1 MNVTLLEDTLVEGTE
16 LVDLALRN
24 IDPNIILNADTI
36 YEEYEIYT
44 RITIKDSTGMCCH
57 SRDKIVYKLMFF
69 AVFEMQ
75 FEDSSYTVSEGAG
88 SLDICVESLNTSE
101 IAPDLTI
108 PLSLVELS
116 DEDLGIYPC
125 L

>member
-1 MNVTLLEDTLVEGTE
+1 
-16 LVDLALRN
+16 
-24 IDPNIILNADTI
+24 
-36 YEEYEIYT
+36 
-44 RITIKDSTGMCCH
+44 
-57 SRDKIVYKLMFF
+57 MFS

-75 FEDSSYTVSEGAG
+75 FEDSSYTVSERAG